1 MYYLTYN
8 LGQNILELYNIL
20 VEIRLTASKTN
31 VVSSIANLVYKLP
44 HELPNELRVRI
55 LGNKEMLGKSQVWVE
70 T

>member
-20 VEIRLTASKTN
+20 VKIRLTTSKTN

>member
-20 VEIRLTASKTN
+20 VKIRLTTSKTN

-55 LGNKEMLGKSQVWVE
+55 LGNKEMLGKS
-70 T
+70 